1 MHISSCQFP
10 FFKTNVRIISTKK
23 LVLISPPE
31 IAAALNNY
39 YQNLLHPQK
48 IYELRYA
55 YFISIIMKK
64 SRVDAAAAIKSKAV
78 SPKPNPRWGR
88 EEETEIFAKKVK
100 LFRQGKIS
108 DDDFRRFRLQHGA
121 YGSRLRMDYSM
132 VRIKVPGGE
141 ITPEQVEKIASL
153 SEAFSIGSAHVSTR
167 QNIQLHWVQLEDV
180 SEVMRGLVEV
190 GLTTREACGN
200 TVRNVMCSHFA
211 GVCPSEAFD
220 ATPYAKAIAR
230 FLLRNPMCQN
240 LPRKFKINFSCC
252 DSHGLVRIAD
262 IGLVPAVKQV
272 PSSSPSSSSSSNTS
286 SSSSSNTSSS
296 SPSSNQKTTTEENER
311 SDTIRGFKIYL
322 GGGLG
327 AASFIGHLL
336 EDFTPEEKLLATCMA
351 TIRLFDRHGNRE
363 NMARNRMRYLVHEMG
378 WEKFQRMA
386 LKERSIVEMTTSYST
401 EQLFDV
407 KSHEDTGLVLQQQ
420 RPRQQQQQ
428 QQQQPNASGSRMMA
442 ATTTTTNT
450 RPTKLPMLNGNITK
464 DSPGFERWLHTNAV
478 PQKQEGYFT
487 VFITLGAGD
496 ITASQLRVLASAIRD
511 YSAEGVARNTPQQ
524 NFALRYVRETDLPN
538 LYERLTLAGL
548 SNPGALTIASAV
560 GCSGTT
566 SCNLAIT
573 NSHRLAKEVQRKFL
587 ELGLDTD
594 DYLRDA
600 TIKISGCPNSCGQ
613 HEIATIG
620 FFGGATRMNNTMTP
634 TYTMLFGGSA
644 GEAGELGRAIMRVPA
659 KRVIDTTL
667 KIIELYKNER
677 GGQVEVATAAA
688 SPSSGLSD
696 GDKDDNDDSEDKNYH
711 HYETLHQWIIRLV
724 NGQGSGSIKNIE
736 DMKAAL
742 TEVTQLPSP
751 EQNSDAYQD
760 YGSDSRFTAKT
771 ARGEC
776 AA

>member
-1 MHISSCQFP
+1 
-10 FFKTNVRIISTKK
+10 
-23 LVLISPPE
+23 
-31 IAAALNNY
+31 
-39 YQNLLHPQK
+39 
-48 IYELRYA
+48 
-55 YFISIIMKK
+55 MKK
-64 SRVDAAAAIKSKAV
+64 KSKV
-78 SPKPNPRWGR
+78 STTVNSKHAGAPKPNPRWGK
-88 EEETEIFAKKVK
+88 EEETEIFAKKVR

-141 ITPEQVEKIASL
+141 ITPEQLEKIASL

-200 TVRNVMCSHFA
+200 TIRNVMCSHFA

-230 FLLRNPMCQN
+230 FLLRNPICQN

-252 DSHGLVRIAD
+252 NSHGLVRIAD
-262 IGLVPAVKQV
+262 IGLVPAVK
-272 PSSSPSSSSSSNTS
+272 PSSS
-286 SSSSSNTSSS
+286 
-296 SPSSNQKTTTEENER
+296 TENGE
-311 SDTIRGFKIYL
+311 TIRGFKIYL

-336 EDFTPEEKLLATCMA
+336 EDFTSEDRLLATCMA

-378 WEKFQRMA
+378 WEKFQKMV
-386 LKERSIVEMTTSYST
+386 LKERSIVEMTTSHST
-401 EQLFDV
+401 AQLFDV
-407 KSHEDTGLVLQQQ
+407 KSHEDN
-420 RPRQQQQQ
+420 RQL
-428 QQQQPNASGSRMMA
+428 PKASRRIM
-442 ATTTTTNT
+442 
-450 RPTKLPMLNGNITK
+450 TKLPMLNVKVTK
-464 DSPGFERWLHTNAV
+464 DSSGFERWLHTNTIS
-478 PQKQEGYFT
+478 QKQEGYFT
-487 VFITLGAGD
+487 AFITLGAGD
-496 ITASQLRVLASAIRD
+496 ITASQLRTLALAIRN

-524 NFALRYVRETDLPN
+524 NFAVRYVRETDLPD
-538 LYERLTLAGL
+538 LYEKLTSVGLAN
-548 SNPGALTIASAV
+548 SGALTIASAV

-573 NSHRLAKEVQRKFL
+573 NSHRLAKEVQGKFL
-587 ELGLDTD
+587 ELGLDID
-594 DYLRDA
+594 DSLRDA

-620 FFGGATRMNNTMTP
+620 FFGGATRMNNSMTP

-644 GEAGELGRAIMRVPA
+644 GEAGELGRAVMRVPA
-659 KRVIDTTL
+659 KKVIDTTL
-667 KIIELYKNER
+667 KIIELYKKER
-677 GGQVEVATAAA
+677 AEAAGG
-688 SPSSGLSD
+688 GG
-696 GDKDDNDDSEDKNYH
+696 GD
-711 HYETLHQWIIRLV
+711 ETLHQWIIRLIK
-724 NGQGSGSIKNIE
+724 GQGSGSIKNLE

-742 TEVTQLPSP
+742 GEVIQLPSP
-751 EQNSDAYQD
+751 QENPDAYRD
-760 YGSDSRFTAKT
+760 YGSDLQFNAKT

>member
-1 MHISSCQFP
+1 M
-10 FFKTNVRIISTKK
+10 KK
-23 LVLISPPE
+23 LKVTASAVKTKSASP
-31 IAAALNNY
+31 
-39 YQNLLHPQK
+39 
-48 IYELRYA
+48 R
-55 YFISIIMKK
+55 
-64 SRVDAAAAIKSKAV
+64 
-78 SPKPNPRWGR
+78 PNPRWGR
-88 EEETEIFAKKVK
+88 EEETEIFAKNVR

-108 DDDFRRFRLQHGA
+108 EDDFRRFRLQHGA

-141 ITPEQVEKIASL
+141 ITPEQLEKIASL

-200 TVRNVMCSHFA
+200 TVRNVMCSHFS

-252 DSHGLVRIAD
+252 DSHGLVRVAD
-262 IGLVPAVKQV
+262 IGLVPIVKK
-272 PSSSPSSSSSSNTS
+272 SSSEM
-286 SSSSSNTSSS
+286 
-296 SPSSNQKTTTEENER
+296 TTTKAENTGE
-311 SDTIRGFKIYL
+311 TIRGFKIYL

-336 EDFTPEEKLLATCMA
+336 EDFTPEDRLLATCMA

-378 WEKFQRMA
+378 WERFQRMV
-386 LKERSIVEMTTSYST
+386 LKERSIVEMTTSYLT

-407 KSHEDTGLVLQQQ
+407 KSHEDI
-420 RPRQQQQQ
+420 RPL
-428 QQQQPNASGSRMMA
+428 PKPSGRM
-442 ATTTTTNT
+442 TTM
-450 RPTKLPMLNGNITK
+450 TKLPMLNVNVTK

-487 VFITLGAGD
+487 AFVTLGAGD
-496 ITASQLRVLASAIRD
+496 ITASQLRTLASVIRD

-538 LYERLTLAGL
+538 LYEKLASVGL
-548 SNPGALTIASAV
+548 ANPGALTIASAV

-573 NSHRLAKEVQRKFL
+573 NSHRLAKEVQRRFL
-587 ELGLDTD
+587 ELGLDVD
-594 DYLRDA
+594 DSLRDA

-644 GEAGELGRAIMRVPA
+644 GEAGELGRSVMRVPA

-667 KIIELYKNER
+667 KIIELYKHER
-677 GGQVEVATAAA
+677 EAAA
-688 SPSSGLSD
+688 ARTASSGEEHHHD
-696 GDKDDNDDSEDKNYH
+696 GRD
-711 HYETLHQWIIRLV
+711 ETLHQWIIRLIK
-724 NGQGSGSIKNIE
+724 GQGSGSIKNIE

-742 TEVTQLPSP
+742 AQVVQLPSP
-751 EQNSDAYQD
+751 QQEPDAYRD
-760 YGSDSRFTAKT
+760 YGSDSHFTAKT

>member
-1 MHISSCQFP
+1 
-10 FFKTNVRIISTKK
+10 
-23 LVLISPPE
+23 
-31 IAAALNNY
+31 
-39 YQNLLHPQK
+39 
-48 IYELRYA
+48 
-55 YFISIIMKK
+55 MKK
-64 SRVDAAAAIKSKAV
+64 SRRVAAAINSKPV
-78 SPKPNPRWGR
+78 TPKPNPRWGR
-88 EEETEIFAKKVK
+88 EEETEIFANKVR

-141 ITPEQVEKIASL
+141 ITPEQLEKIASL

-200 TVRNVMCSHFA
+200 SVRNVMCSHFA

-220 ATPYAKAIAR
+220 STPYSKAIAR

-252 DSHGLVRIAD
+252 DNHGLVRIAD
-262 IGLVPAVKQV
+262 IGLVPAIK
-272 PSSSPSSSSSSNTS
+272 SS
-286 SSSSSNTSSS
+286 
-296 SPSSNQKTTTEENER
+296 TENGSGE
-311 SDTIRGFKIYL
+311 TIRGFKIYL

-336 EDFTPEEKLLATCMA
+336 EDFTSEDRVLATCMA
-351 TIRLFDRHGNRE
+351 TIRLFDRHGNRQ
-363 NMARNRMRYLVHEMG
+363 NMARNRMRYLVHEIG
-378 WEKFQRMA
+378 WEKFQKMV
-386 LKERSIVEMTTSYST
+386 LQERSIVEMTTSHST
-401 EQLFDV
+401 AQLYDV
-407 KSHEDTGLVLQQQ
+407 KSHEDTRQLLPKA
-420 RPRQQQQQ
+420 PRIM
-428 QQQQPNASGSRMMA
+428 S
-442 ATTTTTNT
+442 
-450 RPTKLPMLNGNITK
+450 KLPMLNLKVTK
-464 DSPGFERWLHTNAV
+464 DSSGFDRWLHTNAV

-487 VFITLGAGD
+487 AFITLGAGD
-496 ITASQLRVLASAIRD
+496 ITASQLRILASAIRD
-511 YSAEGVARNTPQQ
+511 HSAEAVARNTAHQ

-538 LYERLTLAGL
+538 LYEKLASAGL
-548 SNPGALTIASAV
+548 ANPGALTIASAV

-587 ELGLDTD
+587 ELGLDID
-594 DYLRDA
+594 DSLRDA

-644 GEAGELGRAIMRVPA
+644 GEAGELGKAVMRVPA

-667 KIIELYKNER
+667 KIIEIYKNER
-677 GGQVEVATAAA
+677 GAVTTG
-688 SPSSGLSD
+688 
-696 GDKDDNDDSEDKNYH
+696 GDDDDD
-711 HYETLHQWIIRLV
+711 ETLHQWIIRLV
-724 NGQGSGSIKNIE
+724 KGQGSGSIKNIE

-742 TEVTQLPSP
+742 GQVIQLPPSP
-751 EQNSDAYQD
+751 QQNPDDYRD
-760 YGSDSRFTAKT
+760 YGSDSSFTAKT